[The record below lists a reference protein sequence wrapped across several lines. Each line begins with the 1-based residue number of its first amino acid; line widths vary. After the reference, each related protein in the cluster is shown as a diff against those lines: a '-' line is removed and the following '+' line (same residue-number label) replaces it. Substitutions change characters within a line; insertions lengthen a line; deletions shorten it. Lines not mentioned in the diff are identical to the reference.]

1 MREEQ
6 QGAMGIY
13 IYERMSGRRYS
24 ETCGKKNGE
33 RWITIGVYDILLS
46 CFPMG
51 DKTCAEASEDGWIK
65 RVCVLLE

>member
-1 MREEQ
+1 MW
-6 QGAMGIY
+6 
-13 IYERMSGRRYS
+13 
-24 ETCGKKNGE
+24 KKNGE

-65 RVCVLLE
+65 KVCVLLE